1 MSEEKQ
7 YKIKLTLEN
16 GKTVYWKKRG
26 QTQTLPEEI
35 VDTWIQNFKPDVFEI
50 NEQGEM
56 VNFYA
61 EQVMELKAANALLN
75 QKIII
80 QKVN

>member
-1 MSEEKQ
+1 MNRLNQLIRHHNAGSINESDYHELVELF
-7 YKIKLTLEN
+7 IKTL
-16 GKTVYWKKRG
+16 
-26 QTQTLPEEI
+26 
-35 VDTWIQNFKPDVFEI
+35 

-56 VNFYA
+56 TNFYG
-61 EQVMELKAANALLN
+61 EQLMELKAANALLS